1 METMWDWVTIA
12 CFGALVVLMLE
23 RSTEEQPRDML
34 IQYLFPA
41 VGCGVANYLGNHF
54 ESTAG
59 QLGAAAVLVVVAAYV
74 FKVLKWPPIGPNRT
88 DGPDGR

>member
-41 VGCGVANYLGNHF
+41 VGCGVANYIGNEF
-54 ESTAG
+54 PSTVG
-59 QLGAAAVLVVVAAYV
+59 QLGAAAVLVVVAVYV
-74 FKVLKWPPIGPNRT
+74 FKVLKWPPIGPNRI